1 MKAPLRLADI
11 VTGLV
16 IDGERIVVTEEDITE
31 LAYRFGGSAKNPET
45 KVQQVSRGAGS
56 VAASGWLVC
65 AIADRLAAATVGAG
79 CRRTG
84 PLRIESMSWPS
95 PLHAGDHVQLRIE
108 ILQSYVSHSEAC
120 TFVHWSWV
128 LTCDDDRRVLYL
140 VSNTMIEERPRR
152 ENLVTEGEPIAYRV
166 SQAAAL
172 LGMSRYVLYEAI
184 RDEELRAYRP
194 KKGSDLRIL
203 PEDLREWVTRHPARP
218 KGLG

>member
-16 IDGERIVVTEEDITE
+16 IDGERVVVTEEDITE
-31 LAYRFGGSAKNPET
+31 LAYRFGGSAKNAET
-45 KVQQVSRGAGS
+45 KVQRVSRGAGS
-56 VAASGWLVC
+56 VAASS
-65 AIADRLAAATVGAG
+65 AG
-79 CRRTG
+79 CRRTA

-95 PLHAGDHVQLRIE
+95 PLHAGDHIQLRIE

-120 TFVHWSWV
+120 AFVHWSWV

-140 VSNTMIEERPRR
+140 VSNTMIEERPQR
-152 ENLVTEGEPIAYRV
+152 ENLVTEGEPIAYKV
-166 SQAAAL
+166 SQAAAA

-194 KKGSDLRIL
+194 KKGSDLMIL

-218 KGLG
+218 KDLG